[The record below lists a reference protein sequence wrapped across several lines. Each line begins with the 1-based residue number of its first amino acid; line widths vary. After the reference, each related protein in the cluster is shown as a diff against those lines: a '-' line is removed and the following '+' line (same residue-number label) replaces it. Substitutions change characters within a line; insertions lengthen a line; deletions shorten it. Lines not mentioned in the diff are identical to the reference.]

1 MCGITGFVNKKDNK
15 DKIIK
20 KMADKIAH
28 RGPDGEGYYINDNVA
43 LAHRR
48 LSIIDLSTGSQPMFN
63 ANKDLVIVF
72 NGEIYNY
79 LEIKDELK
87 KDGFKFL
94 NKSDTE
100 VIINGYKKWGKKV
113 VDHLRGMYAFAIYDI
128 DKDELFMARDKWGI
142 KPLYYAKFNDTFM
155 FASEIK
161 ALLEHPD
168 FKKELLIAITL
179 GFVVF
184 IFFLRKYNIKN
195 EFAKVFLSYK

>member
-79 LEIKDELK
+79 QDLK
-87 KDGFKFL
+87 KVLKYDFKTTC
-94 NKSDTE
+94 DTE
-100 VIINGYKKWGKKV
+100 VLIAAYIKWGK
-113 VDHLRGMYAFAIYDI
+113 DMLSHLRGMFAFAIYD
-128 DKDELFMARDKWGI
+128 KKNKELFCARDHFGI
-142 KPLYYAKFNDTFM
+142 KPFYYYNDNNC
-155 FASEIK
+155 
-161 ALLEHPD
+161 
-168 FKKELLIAITL
+168 
-179 GFVVF
+179 F
-184 IFFLRKYNIKN
+184 IYP
-195 EFAKVFLSYK
+195 S